1 MKHTIPDDIL
11 EDIFL
16 RLDSDVW
23 LLRAASTCRQWCRVV
38 SDTSFHRRFRTIHGP
53 PIAGVF
59 YVKGAED
66 WRQRQWLNFEP
77 MPSAAAID
85 DRHLSLDF
93 LPDSDPT
100 PRVWSI
106 RDTRGSLLLLQRCPE
121 VGDYGHPDLVV
132 CDPIAYEVI
141 STRRL
146 VPCRN
151 CDPIAYLLDGEA
163 AGGISVANFRL
174 AFWLYSSSGYGK
186 PAHYDAAVLSFG
198 RNHVHSMRQISIGA
212 QERRS
217 MGHTTVAVYWYTGQ
231 GKVLAFDKTSADFS
245 CSLLPDMEEWSL
257 PVGQTELGV
266 TAGRDGKDRVVHS
279 GDGGKMKVF
288 VRLQGSSGDWGL
300 EKIIELS
307 MVTCGLPGYLPW
319 VFSEEPAIIEILR
332 SPMLVLRLQR
342 RLLWYGLDVVTGE
355 AEDVSGFV
363 DFPHPCELPWPPRL
377 PCVR

>member
-38 SDTSFHRRFRTIHGP
+38 SDTGFHRRFRTIHGP

-93 LPDSDPT
+93 LRDSDAT

-132 CDPIAYEVI
+132 CEPLTRRYEVI

-151 CDPIAYLLDGEA
+151 CDPIAYL
-163 AGGISVANFRL
+163 
-174 AFWLYSSSGYGK
+174 
-186 PAHYDAAVLSFG
+186 PACYDAAVLSFG
-198 RNHVHSMRQISIGA
+198 RNHGNSTREISIGA
-212 QERRS
+212 QARRS

-231 GKVLAFDKTSADFS
+231 GKVHALDKTSADFS

-257 PVGQTELGV
+257 SVGQTELGV
-266 TAGRDGKDRVVHS
+266 TAGRDGKDRIVHS
-279 GDGGKMKVF
+279 GDGGKIKVF

-307 MVTCGLPGYLPW
+307 MVTCALPGYLPW

-332 SPMLVLRLQR
+332 SPKLVLRLQR